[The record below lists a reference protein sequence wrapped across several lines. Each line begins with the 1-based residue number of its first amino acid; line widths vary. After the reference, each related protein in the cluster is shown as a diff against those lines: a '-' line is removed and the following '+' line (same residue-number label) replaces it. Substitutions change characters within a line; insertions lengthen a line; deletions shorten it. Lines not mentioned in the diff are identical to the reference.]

1 MENLLTHSAIEGL
14 YSLLSPVV
22 DEIVEK
28 VVTRIYEQEKPT
40 TYLSRTEVCEQL
52 HITLPTLHAWTK
64 DGTLRAQKINGRV
77 LYDERE
83 IDKAIRCSQKNKR
96 RH

>member
-1 MENLLTHSAIEGL
+1 MENLLTQSAIEGL
-14 YSLLSPVV
+14 YSLLSPLV

-28 VVTRIYEQEKPT
+28 VVARINEQERPT

-64 DGTLRAQKINGRV
+64 DGILHAQKINRRV

-83 IDKAIRCSQKNKR
+83 IDKAIRCNQKYKR
-96 RH
+96 H